1 MDGQVVKLSNSDTT
15 GSNHSAPLASSAYSP
30 IIYEQPLN
38 ERIRTFLRLE
48 FLFQQARSHLFRHSA
63 WDSRAAINTLFDI
76 VNIFSRSD
84 LKTEVMKELERQ
96 AGFLE
101 RLAENPQ
108 VDTSRLEDILND
120 IDLLIDRLY
129 AANNQSFDLRGNE
142 LLNSI
147 KQRSSIAGGCCDFDL
162 PAYHLW
168 LSQPEE
174 KRIID
179 IQKWIEPFEPIQ
191 EAIKLIMR
199 LIRESAQPRNE
210 IAEGGFFQLNLD
222 PSAITQMIRVT
233 LDSGQP
239 YYAEISGGKHRITI
253 RFMESYI
260 YERPK
265 QTSLNVPFRLYCCTL

>member
-1 MDGQVVKLSNSDTT
+1 MDGQYVKLSNSVTT
-15 GSNHSAPLASSAYSP
+15 ESNHSTPRTGSAYTP
-30 IIYEQPLN
+30 IVYEQPLN

-48 FLFQQARSHLFRHSA
+48 FLFQQVRSHLFRHSA

-76 VNIFSRSD
+76 VNVFSRSD
-84 LKTEVMKELERQ
+84 LKTEIMKELERQ

-101 RLAENPQ
+101 RLAANPQ
-108 VDTSRLEDILND
+108 VDKSRLEDILND
-120 IDLLIDRLY
+120 MDVLIDRLHTT
-129 AANNQSFDLRGNE
+129 NNQAFELRGNE

-179 IQKWIEPFEPIQ
+179 IQKWLEPFEAIQ

-199 LIRESAQPRNE
+199 LIRESAQPSNE
-210 IAEGGFFQLNLD
+210 IAEGGFFQTSLEPN
-222 PSAITQMIRVT
+222 SITQLIRVT
-233 LDSGQP
+233 LDADAP

-253 RFMESYI
+253 RFMEPYV

-265 QTSLNVPFRLYCCTL
+265 QTNQNIAFKLYCCTL